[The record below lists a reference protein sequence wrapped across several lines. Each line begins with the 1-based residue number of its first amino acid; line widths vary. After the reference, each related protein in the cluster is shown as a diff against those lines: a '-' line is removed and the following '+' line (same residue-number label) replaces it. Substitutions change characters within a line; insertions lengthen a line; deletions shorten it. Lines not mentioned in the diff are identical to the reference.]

1 MVYPTLFVVVALTYK
16 HTSYLP
22 FSPHTLTE
30 SFLSDNNHRTRALQ
44 STEVVN

>member
-1 MVYPTLFVVVALTYK
+1 MAYPTLFVVVSVTYK
-16 HTSYLP
+16 LTSDLP
-22 FSPHTLTE
+22 SSSHILTE